1 MVLKVMN
8 DISPS
13 ITEFASAALPQMK
26 ARTAKLEWQGRQIWL
41 KKSVPPK
48 GTGWTA
54 LQRFLAGVTGLPILR
69 PTANPGGAQG
79 LRIEVWRSAEFFRA
93 GFVVPEILGESDG
106 WIAMSDLGEM
116 VERKMQKDAGMDD
129 AARHALICRCAVA
142 LAETHKAGLSHGRG
156 KLNDFVL
163 TPDNKIGFI
172 DFEEDVDASGIPL
185 PDRQAREVWLFSCSA
200 ARFGKDAAE
209 KGWEAYRAVYH
220 DKAVTVSLR
229 RFLRLLAPLL
239 VIARPFRSLMKGDA
253 ARAFDGTA
261 VLRRKV

>member
-1 MVLKVMN
+1 M
-8 DISPS
+8 
-13 ITEFASAALPQMK
+13 TEPAPTIDAFASAALPQMK
-26 ARTAKLEWQGRQIWL
+26 WRTAKLEWQGRQIWL

-48 GTGWTA
+48 GTGWTK
-54 LQRFLAGVTGLPILR
+54 LQRILAGFIGLPILR
-69 PTANPGGAQG
+69 PTANPGGAEG
-79 LRIEVWRSAEFFRA
+79 LRIEVWRSAEFRRA
-93 GFVVPEILGESDG
+93 GFIVPEILGQSDT

-116 VERKMQKDAGMDD
+116 VERKLQKDLTIDD

-185 PDRQAREVWLFSCSA
+185 PDRQAREIWLFSCSA
-200 ARFGKDAAE
+200 ARFGRDAVE
-209 KGWEAYRAVYH
+209 KGWEAYHAVYH
-220 DKAVTVSLR
+220 DAAVTKSLR
-229 RFLRLLAPLL
+229 RFLKLLAPFL
-239 VIARPFRSLMKGDA
+239 VLARPLRGMMKGDA

-261 VLRRKV
+261 VLRGKV

>member
-1 MVLKVMN
+1 MTNRPL
-8 DISPS
+8 S
-13 ITEFASAALPQMK
+13 IEEFASAALPQMK
-26 ARTAKLEWQGRQIWL
+26 WRTAKLEWQGGQIWL

-48 GTGWTA
+48 GTGWTK
-54 LQRFLAGVTGLPILR
+54 LQQLFAGIIGLPILR
-69 PTANPGGAQG
+69 PTPNPGGAEG
-79 LRIEVWRSAEFFRA
+79 LRIEVWRSAEFRRA
-93 GFVVPEILGESDG
+93 GFIVPEILGQGEG

-116 VERKMQKDAGMDD
+116 VERKMQKDKDMDV
-129 AARHALICRCAVA
+129 AARHALICRCAAA

-185 PDRQAREVWLFSCSA
+185 PDRQAREIWLFSCSA

-209 KGWEAYRAVYH
+209 KGWEAYWAVYQ
-220 DKAVTVSLR
+220 DATVINSLQ
-229 RFLRLLAPLL
+229 RFLRLLAPFAML
-239 VIARPFRSLMKGDA
+239 AKPFRGWMKGDA

-261 VLRRKV
+261 VLRRKIQRTV